1 MPENKFYLGR
11 LFDPATGKPLN
22 QTLLYDPAD
31 LTTHAVVT
39 GMTSSG
45 KTGLCIALLEEAALQ
60 GIPAL
65 IIDPKGDLTN
75 LLLHFPDLA
84 PQDFRPWLDPEM
96 ARRAG
101 QTLESVAAQA
111 SQAWQNGL
119 AEWVMDHERLLALKN
134 AAQFA
139 VYTPGSDAGI
149 PVSVLMSLHAPPSPS
164 TSLPGLAA
172 GTGGTSPWEGNRDVL
187 REQIVSTVT
196 ALLGLVGN
204 TDIDPLRSREHILI
218 SNIFENAWSK
228 GQSLDLP
235 ELILQAQN
243 PPFDKLGPFPLD
255 TFFPA
260 KDRMGLALQL
270 NNILAAPA
278 FEVWGE
284 GQALDIA
291 ALLTA
296 PDGRPRHSVFYLA
309 HLSDPER
316 MFFATL
322 LLSAVETWMRTQ
334 TGATSLRALLY
345 MDEIFGYLPPL
356 SNPPSKQ
363 PLLQMLKQA
372 RAFGL
377 GLLLATQNPVD
388 VDYKALS
395 NAGSWFIG
403 KLQTDQDKQRLLDG
417 LESAASG
424 SLDRRAYDK
433 LISSLGKRIFLLHNV
448 HTPPLTPLSS
458 EKMGGTGGVFQ
469 TRWTMNFLA
478 GPLTEAQIP
487 ALNKLVHASYQS
499 SVARGPLSAPAQEQ
513 ASEPVSVPEGLESIP
528 AAISQQPSAISQ
540 QPSAINQQSSTIGS
554 QQASLTRPAIPA
566 GILEFFLPLNTSFA
580 KDAAASGKPLPPQAA
595 AAGIGYHPAILVS
608 AQVRFLDRKY
618 NLDMEQVKAVLVAN
632 PERRGIVR
640 WDDFTARLPTPDE
653 MDPAS
658 DPKGRFA
665 ALDAPFSDARLMAAL
680 QKDFA
685 DWVYRSSKVTVR
697 ANQTLGVF
705 ATPDVSQAEFIKT
718 CADAAREARES
729 EITKATAAL
738 DRQIKTLKD
747 KIAREERELKMDETE
762 LQQRKGEEL
771 ATHAENVLGVFG
783 GRHSNR
789 RLSSSLSKHRLTE
802 QAKEDVQESIEAL
815 KQYDQELAALEQ
827 QRQQAME
834 AASGQWGDAVNDIT
848 EIPIL
853 PKKMDIYVNLFGV
866 AWMSYY
872 VVDTGAGTF
881 ELPAFEEM

>member
-11 LFDPATGKPLN
+11 LFDPANGKPLD
-22 QTLLYDPAD
+22 QPLLYDPAD

-39 GMTSSG
+39 GMTGSG

-84 PQDFRPWLDPEM
+84 PQDFQPWLDPEM

-101 QTLESVAAQA
+101 QTLESAAAQA
-111 SQAWQNGL
+111 AQAWRNGL
-119 AEWVMDHERLLALKN
+119 AEWGMDREQLLALKN

-149 PVSVLMSLHAPPSPS
+149 PVSVL
-164 TSLPGLAA
+164 TSLRAP
-172 GTGGTSPWEGNRDVL
+172 SIPWEGNRDVL
-187 REQIVSTVT
+187 REQIVCTVT
-196 ALLGLVGN
+196 ALMGLVGFM
-204 TDIDPLRSREHILI
+204 DIDPLRSREHILL

-228 GQSLDLP
+228 DQSLDLS

-243 PPFDKLGPFPLD
+243 PPFDKLGAFPVD

-278 FEVWGE
+278 FEVWRE

-291 ALLTA
+291 ALLFM

-316 MFFATL
+316 MFFVTL

-345 MDEIFGYLPPL
+345 MDEIFGYLPPV

-363 PLLQMLKQA
+363 PLLRMLKQA

-448 HTPPLTPLSS
+448 HTPPSAAR
-458 EKMGGTGGVFQ
+458 GGAGSGGAFQ

-478 GPLTEAQIP
+478 GPLTHAQIP
-487 ALNKLVHASYQS
+487 ALNILAGANFRS
-499 SVARGPLSAPAQEQ
+499 SVTGDQFSVQPPTQTP
-513 ASEPVSVPEGLESIP
+513 EPVSVPEGFAPIP
-528 AAISQQPSAISQ
+528 VAINQ
-540 QPSAINQQSSTIGS
+540 QPSAINQQPSTISS

-566 GILEFFLPLNTSFA
+566 RISEFFLPLNTSFA
-580 KDAAASGKPLPPQAA
+580 KAAAASGESLPPQAA
-595 AAGIGYHPAILVS
+595 AAGIVYHPAILAS

-618 NLDMEQVKAVLVAN
+618 NLDMEQVKSVLVTN

-640 WDDFTARLPTPDE
+640 WDDFTARLPTPGE
-653 MDPAS
+653 MDPAP
-658 DPKGRFA
+658 DPKGRFSA
-665 ALDAPFSDARLMAAL
+665 MEAPFSDARLMAAL

-697 ANQTLGVF
+697 ANQALGVF
-705 ATPDVSQAEFIKT
+705 ATPDVSQAEFMKT
-718 CADAAREARES
+718 CAEAAREARDA
-729 EITKATAAL
+729 EITKAAAAL

-783 GRHSNR
+783 GRSSNR

-802 QAKEDVQESIEAL
+802 QSKEDVQESIEVL
-815 KQYDQELAALEQ
+815 KQYGQELTALEQ

-834 AASGQWGDAVNDIT
+834 AARGQWGDVVNDIT

-866 AWMSYY
+866 AWLPYY
-872 VVDTGAGTF
+872 LVQSGAEMVEF
-881 ELPAFEEM
+881 PAYSQA

>member
-11 LFDPATGKPLN
+11 LFDPATGKSLDQP
-22 QTLLYDPAD
+22 LLYDPAD

-39 GMTSSG
+39 GMTGSG

-84 PQDFRPWLDPEM
+84 PQDFQPWLDPEM

-101 QTLESVAAQA
+101 QTLESAAAQA
-111 SQAWQNGL
+111 AQAWRNGL
-119 AEWVMDHERLLALKN
+119 AEWGMDRERLLALKN

-139 VYTPGSDAGI
+139 VFTPGSDAGI
-149 PVSVLMSLHAPPSPS
+149 PVSVL
-164 TSLPGLAA
+164 TSLRAP
-172 GTGGTSPWEGNRDVL
+172 SIPWEGNRDVL
-187 REQIVSTVT
+187 REQIVCTVT
-196 ALLGLVGN
+196 ALMGLVGF
-204 TDIDPLRSREHILI
+204 TDIDPLRSREHILL

-228 GQSLDLP
+228 GQSLDLS

-243 PPFDKLGPFPLD
+243 PPFDKLGAFPLD

-278 FEVWGE
+278 FEVWRE

-291 ALLTA
+291 ALLFM

-316 MFFATL
+316 MFFVTL

-345 MDEIFGYLPPL
+345 MDEIFGYLPPV

-363 PLLQMLKQA
+363 PLLRMLKQA

-448 HTPPLTPLSS
+448 HTPPSAA
-458 EKMGGTGGVFQ
+458 GGGAGSGGAFQ

-478 GPLTEAQIP
+478 GPLTHAQIP
-487 ALNKLVHASYQS
+487 ALNILAGASFRS
-499 SVARGPLSAPAQEQ
+499 SVTGDQFSVQPPTQTP
-513 ASEPVSVPEGLESIP
+513 EPVSVPEGFEPIL
-528 AAISQQPSAISQ
+528 AAISQ
-540 QPSAINQQSSTIGS
+540 QPSAINQQPSTISS

-566 GILEFFLPLNTSFA
+566 RISEFFLPLNTSFA
-580 KDAAASGKPLPPQAA
+580 KAAAASGESLPPQAA
-595 AAGIGYHPAILVS
+595 AAGIVYHPAILAS

-618 NLDMEQVKAVLVAN
+618 NLDMEQVKSVLVTN

-640 WDDFTARLPTPDE
+640 WDDFTARLPTPGE
-653 MDPAS
+653 MDPAP
-658 DPKGRFA
+658 DPKGRFSA
-665 ALDAPFSDARLMAAL
+665 MEAPFSDARLMAAL

-697 ANQTLGVF
+697 ANQALGVF
-705 ATPDVSQAEFIKT
+705 ATPDVSQAEFMKT
-718 CADAAREARES
+718 CAEAAREARDA

-783 GRHSNR
+783 GRSSNR

-802 QAKEDVQESIEAL
+802 QAKEDVQESIDSL

-827 QRQQAME
+827 QCQQAME
-834 AASGQWGDAVNDIT
+834 AASGQWGDVVNDIT

-866 AWMSYY
+866 AWLPYY
-872 VVDTGAGTF
+872 LVQSGAEMV
-881 ELPAFEEM
+881 ELPAFSQA